1 MSMYLLCRSYSLSTH
16 CLLTI
21 YSLSTYYVQSM
32 EEYSHLLECWR
43 LMDLS
48 RVPGFPIWLSEVFHE
63 LQARAS

>member
-1 MSMYLLCRSYSLSTH
+1 MYLLF
-16 CLLTI
+16 
-21 YSLSTYYVQSM
+21 YVQSM

-63 LQARAS
+63 LQARARVSEG